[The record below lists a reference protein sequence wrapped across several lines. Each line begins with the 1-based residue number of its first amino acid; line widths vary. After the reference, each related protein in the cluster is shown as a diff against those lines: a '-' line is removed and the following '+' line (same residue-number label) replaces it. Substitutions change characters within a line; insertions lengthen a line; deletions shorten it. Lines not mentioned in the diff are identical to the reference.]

1 MNNQAQQINE
11 THLGYIQNT
20 ITRMGQNS
28 FQAKAWAITIISALI
43 AFYLTQTNEET
54 LKAITIIAISVSAL
68 FCLID
73 VYYLYLERGYRHLYN
88 LVAKVNATST
98 NLQIQPYDMSIP
110 KDKKGIKEYF
120 KSFLSFST
128 GGFYLL
134 VILGLI
140 AIKIFVKM
148 EVN

>member
-1 MNNQAQQINE
+1 MNNQVQQVNE

-43 AFYLTQTNEET
+43 AFYLTQTNEEI
-54 LKAITIIAISVSAL
+54 LKAITIIAIAVSVL

-88 LVAKVNATST
+88 LVAKVGATT
-98 NLQIQPYDMSIP
+98 NQQIQPYDMSIP
-110 KDKKGIKEYF
+110 KYKRGIKEYL

-140 AIKIFVKM
+140 AIKIFIKM